1 MRKFRK
7 PLLVGR
13 ADSWWRKDKQIGSM
27 KTYSIDLRKKIIEVL
42 KEEKISQ
49 RQLAKRFRVA
59 LSFITKLVKQER
71 ETGTVEPRPYKR
83 GVKLK
88 LNQEQLRIL
97 SKLIEENNDAT
108 LSELCEM
115 IKEKTGVAV
124 SRATMGRMT
133 KRLNLTVKKKLYQLE
148 KKKQKECKK

>member
-108 LSELCEM
+108 WSELCEM

-124 SRATMGRMT
+124 SRATRGRMT